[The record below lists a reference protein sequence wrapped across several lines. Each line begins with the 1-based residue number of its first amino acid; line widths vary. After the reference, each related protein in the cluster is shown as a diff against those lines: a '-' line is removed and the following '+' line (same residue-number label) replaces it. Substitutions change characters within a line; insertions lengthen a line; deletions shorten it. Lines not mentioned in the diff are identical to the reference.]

1 MNQAKPDPRGQDGLE
16 PGAVEPG
23 SAEAVEA
30 TPGARGSAGARPG
43 AVGPEPAERDA
54 VAAPAVEPPLAV
66 DAAGAEAALEKVAA
80 GTVEPGAVDS
90 GAVEAGDPRGD
101 LRWGNVAALVR
112 DAARRWAGRE
122 AVVDGRTRLDYA
134 QLGERVERAAAACL
148 AAGVEPGDRVAVW
161 APNTADW
168 IVSALGA
175 VTAGAVLVPLN
186 TRFKGAEAAYVLQ
199 RSRARL
205 LFVTGTFLG
214 TSYVASLR
222 RATTEAPAPGTPGTA
237 TGPGSV
243 RASGTHSGPGTP
255 ATGPAGPTRPAAGA
269 ATGTGPVGTRP
280 RRGPLPGLPDLEQVV
295 VLADD
300 APADFRTW
308 KDFLAGG
315 DAVPASAVRART
327 DAIPPDAPSDIIF
340 TSGTTGSPKGAVIT
354 HAQTL
359 RCYAVWSGLAGLR
372 EGDRYLIVN
381 PFFHTFGYKA
391 GIIACLMRGATMVPQ
406 PVFDVDTVLANIAAE
421 RISVLPGPPT
431 LHQSLLDHPQREHHD
446 LSALRLVVT
455 GAAVVPLQL
464 VERLRTELRI
474 ATVLTAYGLSEAGG
488 IVTMCRRGDPAEVV
502 AATSGR
508 AIPGTE
514 LRITGPDGSAC
525 PPGTPGEVRVRG
537 YHVMRGYFEDP
548 EGTARTLTPDGWL
561 RTGDV
566 GVLDAA
572 GNLRITDRIKDMFI
586 VGGFNAYPAEI
597 EQLLGLH
604 PDVADVA
611 VVGIPDPRL
620 GEVGKAYAVRRP
632 GSTLT
637 ADDLI
642 AWSRREMANYKV
654 PREVEFVPSLPR
666 NASGKILKTRLRD
679 SRH

>member
-1 MNQAKPDPRGQDGLE
+1 MGDDGLRE
-16 PGAVEPG
+16 DVREDALGGVRED
-23 SAEAVEA
+23 
-30 TPGARGSAGARPG
+30 ARENAR
-43 AVGPEPAERDA
+43 EDA
-54 VAAPAVEPPLAV
+54 RE
-66 DAAGAEAALEKVAA
+66 DA
-80 GTVEPGAVDS
+80 
-90 GAVEAGDPRGD
+90 RGD
-101 LRWGNVAALVR
+101 LRWGTVAGLVR
-112 DAARRWAGRE
+112 SAAARYGDLE
-122 AVVDGRTRLDYA
+122 AVVDGRVRIRYA
-134 QLGERVERAAAACL
+134 QLGERVERAAAACI

-161 APNTADW
+161 APNTLDW

-175 VTAGAVLVPLN
+175 VSAGAVLVPLN
-186 TRFKGAEAAYVLQ
+186 TRFKGTEAAYVLE

-222 RATTEAPAPGTPGTA
+222 RAAAEG
-237 TGPGSV
+237 
-243 RASGTHSGPGTP
+243 
-255 ATGPAGPTRPAAGA
+255 AG
-269 ATGTGPVGTRP
+269 
-280 RRGPLPGLPDLEQVV
+280 RGPLPGLPHLEQVV
-295 VLADD
+295 VLAED
-300 APADFRTW
+300 APDTFRTW

-315 DAVPASAVRART
+315 DRVTAETVRERAE
-327 DAIPPDAPSDIIF
+327 AISPDAPSDIIF

-354 HAQTL
+354 HAQSL
-359 RCYAVWSGLAGLR
+359 RCYDVWSELAGLR

-406 PVFDVDTVLANIAAE
+406 PVFNVDTVLANVAAE

-431 LHQSLLDHPQREHHD
+431 LHQSLLDHPQRDHHD

-455 GAAVVPLQL
+455 GAAVVPLRL
-464 VERLRTELRI
+464 VERLREELRI

-488 IVTMCRRGDPAEVV
+488 IVTMCRRGDPA
-502 AATSGR
+502 ATTSATSGR
-508 AIPGTE
+508 AIPDTE
-514 LRITGPDGSAC
+514 VAVLDGAGR
-525 PPGTPGEVRVRG
+525 PLPAGRAGEIAVRG
-537 YHVMRGYFEDP
+537 YNVMQGYFEDP
-548 EGTARTLTPDGWL
+548 DETAAAITPDGWL
-561 RTGDV
+561 HTGDV
-566 GVLDAA
+566 GVLDER

-604 PDVADVA
+604 PDIADVA
-611 VVGIPDPRL
+611 VVGVPDPRL

-654 PREVEFVPSLPR
+654 PRAVEFVTELPR
-666 NASGKILKTRLRD
+666 NASGKVLKRELRA
-679 SRH
+679 R

>member
-1 MNQAKPDPRGQDGLE
+1 M
-16 PGAVEPG
+16 
-23 SAEAVEA
+23 
-30 TPGARGSAGARPG
+30 
-43 AVGPEPAERDA
+43 
-54 VAAPAVEPPLAV
+54 
-66 DAAGAEAALEKVAA
+66 
-80 GTVEPGAVDS
+80 
-90 GAVEAGDPRGD
+90 RGD
-101 LRWGNVAALVR
+101 LRWGSIAGLVR
-112 DAARRWAGRE
+112 AAAARHADRE
-122 AVVDGRTRLDYA
+122 AVVDGRTRLSYA
-134 QLGERVERAAAACL
+134 QLGERIERAAAATL
-148 AAGVEPGDRVAVW
+148 AAGIEPGDRVAVW
-161 APNTADW
+161 APNTLDW

-175 VTAGAVLVPLN
+175 VSAGAVLVPLN
-186 TRFKGAEAAYVLQ
+186 TRFKGTEAAYVLQ

-222 RATTEAPAPGTPGTA
+222 RAAAQ
-237 TGPGSV
+237 
-243 RASGTHSGPGTP
+243 
-255 ATGPAGPTRPAAGA
+255 GPAGPAG
-269 ATGTGPVGTRP
+269 G
-280 RRGPLPGLPDLEQVV
+280 RGPLPGLPHLEQVV

-315 DAVPASAVRART
+315 DTVPAGAVRRRAESIR
-327 DAIPPDAPSDIIF
+327 PDAPSDIIF
-340 TSGTTGSPKGAVIT
+340 TSGTTGRPKGAVIT
-354 HAQTL
+354 HAQSL
-359 RCYAVWSGLAGLR
+359 RCYAVWSELAGLR

-391 GIIACLMRGATMVPQ
+391 GILACLMRGATMVPQ
-406 PVFDVDTVLANIAAE
+406 PVFNVDTALANIAAE

-431 LHQSLLDHPQREHHD
+431 LHQSLLDHPQRNHHD
-446 LSALRLVVT
+446 LSTLRLVVT
-455 GAAVVPLQL
+455 GAAVVPLRL
-464 VERLRTELRI
+464 VERLRGELRI
-474 ATVLTAYGLSEAGG
+474 DTVLTAYGLSEAGG
-488 IVTMCRRGDPAEVV
+488 IVSMCRRGDPAEVI

-508 AIPGTE
+508 AVPGTE
-514 LRITGPDGSAC
+514 IRIADGDGRPLPA
-525 PPGTPGEVRVRG
+525 GEAGEVWVRG
-537 YHVMRGYFEDP
+537 HHVMRGYFEDP
-548 EGTARTLTPDGWL
+548 DETARTITPDGWL

-566 GVLDAA
+566 GVLDGG

-604 PDVADVA
+604 PDIADVA

-654 PREVEFVPSLPR
+654 PRAVEFVAELPR
-666 NASGKILKTRLRD
+666 NASGKVLKRELRA
-679 SRH
+679 R